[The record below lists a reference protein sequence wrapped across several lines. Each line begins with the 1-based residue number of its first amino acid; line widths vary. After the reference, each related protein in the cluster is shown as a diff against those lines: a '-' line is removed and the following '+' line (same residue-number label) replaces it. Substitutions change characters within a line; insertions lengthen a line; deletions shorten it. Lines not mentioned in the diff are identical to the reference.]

1 MKTFINKLLVLMLL
15 AVSLGSLSILL
26 SGCGSVAEDSGNVSS
41 RPWNTP
47 KSWEGPLPS
56 TFNEGR

>member
-1 MKTFINKLLVLMLL
+1 MKKLIVLL
-15 AVSLGSLSILL
+15 ILFVVTGTITVL
-26 SGCGSVAEDSGNVSS
+26 TTGCGTVAEDSSNVST

>member
-1 MKTFINKLLVLMLL
+1 MLMLL
-15 AVSLGSLSILL
+15 AVTGTITVFTT
-26 SGCGSVAEDSGNVSS
+26 GCGTVAEDSTNVST

>member
-1 MKTFINKLLVLMLL
+1 MKIKKLIVMLMLL
-15 AVSLGSLSILL
+15 AVTGTITVFTT
-26 SGCGSVAEDSGNVSS
+26 GCGTVAEDSTNVST